1 MVRRLLTV
9 VVAGA
14 GLLIAGIVVFAA
26 FTALRAPISSNLA
39 TPSPRPCS
47 PAPCADVQGYR
58 LWISNVQVQG
68 GLVRMTLRFQ
78 NSSAST
84 HASPED
90 VELLDSGSHVS
101 GIVTDAAGCHTWPR
115 HEFANGAMFG
125 PIDVC
130 FRIASIK
137 PPLSLRWT
145 PDLGFFCCDTTV
157 SLPSSA

>member
-9 VVAGA
+9 VAVGA
-14 GLLIAGIVVFAA
+14 GLVVAVAVVFAA
-26 FTALRAPISSNLA
+26 FSALKAPVTGSAS
-39 TPSPRPCS
+39 TPSPQQCS
-47 PAPCADVQGYR
+47 PAPCANVQGYR

-68 GLVRMTLRFQ
+68 GLVRMTLKFQ
-78 NSSAST
+78 NSSPST
-84 HASPED
+84 HASPQD
-90 VELLDSGSHVS
+90 VEVVDSASHVS
-101 GIVTDAAGCHTWPR
+101 GIVTDATGCHTWAR
-115 HEFANGAMFG
+115 HEFNGGATFG

-157 SLPSSA
+157 SLPPS